1 MGSRFHFLGMES
13 IHAKSVS
20 GDEVVF
26 VSNPNRF
33 MELLKEIR
41 SEVGIEI
48 EDQVWSVEDRLR
60 QTLRMLE
67 TSDEES
73 EAETP
78 QKAQRSSSSS
88 SVLPVFQVG
97 GAKAGKRKVADIEDG
112 DEKRQRVKTPCGH
125 SKRRQMLLDVQD
137 TQWLIFF

>member
-1 MGSRFHFLGMES
+1 MES